1 MVQSLGLDWTAGS
14 RTSWSGSDAADR
26 GFATGAVTRRCRMI
40 EKTTS
45 LLPRD
50 WRELAPLVDRLLDT
64 PADQRS
70 LILAE
75 MTGGD
80 TGRRAALERLL
91 ADCERKSSVLDRP
104 VFEVFPELL
113 RDDVGPRFPT

>member
-1 MVQSLGLDWTAGS
+1 
-14 RTSWSGSDAADR
+14 
-26 GFATGAVTRRCRMI
+26 MI

-91 ADCERKSSVLDRP
+91 ADCERESSVLDRP